1 MKKYLEQKIIRKQI
15 SRRLDA
21 LIELQKQFKG
31 IDSWIDYVRS
41 GLGMSVV
48 QLAGRLGLAQSSVST
63 SIKLEKEGRIT
74 VEKLR
79 EVADAM
85 DCDLVYGFVPRKKLS
100 DIVHEQ
106 AVKKT
111 LELMSEAET
120 HMSLEDQKVL
130 LDKNER
136 MKDLVEDR
144 LYSKHLWDN

>member
-1 MKKYLEQKIIRKQI
+1 MKNYLQQKIIRKQI

-21 LIELQKQFKG
+21 LIEIQKQFKG

-41 GLGMSVV
+41 ALGMSVV

-63 SIKLEKEGRIT
+63 SIKLEKEGRVTI
-74 VEKLR
+74 EKLR
-79 EVADAM
+79 EVANAM
-85 DCDLVYGFVPRKKLS
+85 DCDLVYGFVPRKKINE
-100 DIVHEQ
+100 IVHDQ

-111 LELMSEAET
+111 IQLMDEAET

>member
-1 MKKYLEQKIIRKQI
+1 MKRYLEQKIIRKQI
-15 SRRLDA
+15 SRRLDG

-41 GLGMSVV
+41 ALGMSVV

-79 EVADAM
+79 EVANAL
-85 DCDLVYGFVPRKKLS
+85 DCDLVYGFVPRKKV
-100 DIVHEQ
+100 DEIVHDQ

-111 LELMSEAET
+111 LQFMNEAET

-136 MKDLVEDR
+136 VKDLVEDR
-144 LYSKHLWDN
+144 LYSKHLWDK